1 MQSKPRLY
9 DELAS
14 WWPVLSAPEDYAEEA
29 ETIRKIFTE
38 STLNNIETMLELG
51 SGGGNNAS
59 HLKAHFKMTLVDISP
74 GMLKVSQKLN
84 PGCEHV
90 LGDMRTIRLGKLFD
104 TVLIHDA
111 ISYMTN
117 LVDLKA
123 AIETAFIHCKPGGA
137 ALFAPD
143 YTKENFKP
151 LTKHGGHENNGRGL
165 RYVEWVYD
173 PNPND
178 ENTITDFAYL
188 LRNQN
193 NHVWVE
199 YDRHVTGLFYQADW
213 LRIIREVGFE
223 PKVIPFEHSEIEP
236 GTCELFVGKKP

>member
-14 WWPVLSAPEDYAEEA
+14 WWPVLSAPEDYVEEA
-29 ETIRKIFTE
+29 ETIRKIFTQ
-38 STLNNIETMLELG
+38 STLNHIETMLELG

-59 HLKAHFKMTLVDISP
+59 HLKVHFKMTLVDISP

-84 PGCEHV
+84 PECEHI

-117 LVDLKA
+117 LIDLKA

-143 YTKENFKP
+143 HTKENFKP
-151 LTKHGGHENNGRGL
+151 LTKHGGHEINGRGL

-173 PNPND
+173 PNPSD

-193 NHVWVE
+193 NQVWVE
-199 YDRHVTGLFYQADW
+199 HDRHITGLFHQADW

-236 GTCELFVGKKP
+236 GTCEFFVGKKP